1 MKKIFV
7 IQCNPKEHCLKE
19 EYVNAY
25 IETAKSNGHD
35 VKMVNLYDL
44 NIAYLIFNGEKP
56 DSTLTPELKQAQD
69 NILWADQIVFVYS
82 IWWLGIP
89 AILKAFIDK
98 TFREGIVASLGKFG
112 PIPLLKGKTA
122 VIMQSYEMPYIGMK
136 SLGDL
141 PMKWWKIVLT
151 KWCGIKIVKRFDFE
165 MISSV
170 SEKRKQKW
178 VKDIKNFVAKL

>member
-1 MKKIFV
+1 MKIFL
-7 IQCNPKEHCLKE
+7 IECNPKEHSSKE
-19 EYVNAY
+19 SYVQAY
-25 IETAKSNGHD
+25 VEEAKAKGHE
-35 VKMVNLYDL
+35 VKMINLYDL
-44 NIAYLIFNGEKP
+44 NIEYLNFSGEKP
-56 DSTLTPELKQAQD
+56 DITLTFELQQAQD

-98 TFREGIVASLGKFG
+98 TFREGVVVSISKFG
-112 PIPLLKGKTA
+112 PKPLLKGKTA
-122 VIMQSYEMPYIGMK
+122 VIMQSYDMPYIGMK

-141 PMKWWKIVLT
+141 PMKWWKVVLT

-170 SEKRKQKW
+170 SDKRKQKW
-178 VKDIKNFVAKL
+178 INDVKNFVAKL